1 MADQARGDRTPDGR
15 KARMFR
21 LVNELLREALAIW
34 VKRRPN
40 SDIALKPDGPEDSI
54 HQLSP

>member
-1 MADQARGDRTPDGR
+1 MAEQERGNRTPDGG
-15 KARMFR
+15 KARMIR

-40 SDIALKPDGPEDSI
+40 SDIALKPDGPEGSI
-54 HQLSP
+54 HPHSP